1 MPKPAPIPKS
11 MLAPRMDT
19 SFSNNSARTEAL
31 APQVVSSSV
40 APAAVSSDTL
50 SKLSFAEAYEL
61 LVADP
66 TIDAIKRHFIP
77 MMKGFDL
84 DDADIAYWFV
94 QAYMFR
100 NSATKRQFSLPQA
113 RTMSVAYSVIQMAAV
128 AAMIERSLD
137 VKDVHSAMSF
147 VSDFASFL
155 TLKRVIIS
163 SASLKTYPLT
173 GIFSMFLLGKVYAK
187 LLLNLREKF
196 SQRSDTVV
204 IANLINISQVAHV
217 ATHGFFQLPD
227 GIDSFH
233 GLVDPKKLNAV
244 VKAHMMNE
252 HFVLDDEFFHESAA
266 VPMEEQMTKPYADSA
281 LEEALFVPSSD
292 EPVEVQTGKRS
303 ETIGIGES
311 LSYIV
316 NLPKVVTEAVDT
328 ITEEVSSTAEDL
340 RKSGESLRGVAAEVK
355 KTVQQ
360 TRNDIQ
366 APVEALQKVAVQATG
381 AMSTLTTIWQYFMS
395 VVDFVIQYSGVI
407 APAAAILLVKT
418 LQYFF
423 GCVPLWVDQIV
434 TMFCLG
440 YGGTQFIGYILK
452 YVAGERATENKG
464 ENAPM
469 QDQMSV
475 EDLIE
480 PIALCYCTMGVG
492 QEHKKD
498 LVSTLKSFAQFNTG
512 VKTAYDVVKSFII
525 KLSSWV
531 SETTGYEDLDLSAS
545 IAADYKV
552 WKTDV
557 RALMV
562 ASSNL
567 TIDISHDNM
576 MVMESVIENGLKLQ
590 KKYEKTDKPVAQMVG
605 NMLKQLTT
613 IHVKMLSFAAQTS
626 EFRAMPGSIM
636 LFGPSG
642 TGKSELALYYAKQ
655 WCERKFADN
664 PIKLKR
670 YRENWRQFIHV
681 RIKDKWMDGV
691 TSDTEVL
698 IYDDLGTFKP
708 STPDDSEWGELI
720 KTINVVPMAIPS
732 SEADKKGT
740 IFLNNSLTIVTT
752 NQESINDP
760 VMTNHTALHRRL
772 PNVYRVTNSGD
783 TKADKMSLSTFS
795 KGIYQLASCK
805 WKDLTPIEDG
815 TTASVDEIFNKAWRQ
830 YNKSMGYQKNN
841 SAVQK
846 PIQKDPITDGIDKC
860 LAEDGIDIS
869 EFFDEIDLSRMEP
882 LMDAA
887 RPPPPPYSVGIPK
900 LIAYEPANIEE
911 FCDCSTGAGPE
922 NEHYQSVPG
931 KVGTERI
938 VHGNFVTGRFLQK
951 IGGEESVVQNNKTV
965 DMKFFS
971 GTLGYVR
978 LDRMETTVRHTFVM
992 FNHKFV
998 YETFVGVEQ
1007 GTTWKAILNMPF
1019 PFPIPFVNVAWKYA
1033 ISHTG
1038 VAEVDEVPFQLTD
1051 TWVFEFDTS
1060 RYINSIISMFSG
1072 EKHDLTPHAT
1082 DADLIFSVVSADEFR
1097 ESIFGAL
1104 GRVGDDVIADFNK
1117 EIRVMIYNS
1126 VNEAKRKA
1134 KLVTDT
1140 LVYAKDEILRAA
1152 SARWAVIKAYL
1163 KSIGKLGLSKTVI
1176 VSQRLRSMWSGIH
1189 VRLEVPYL
1197 NLGGLWSQFHE
1208 KVVNPVQIML
1218 KKALQWVLDHKVVLA
1233 SLFTAGTVL
1242 YGLYRTFFG
1251 GSASEME
1258 DQSNPT
1264 EHRYKDGVPDKSAA
1278 AREAKMLR
1286 PQVGSASSQYMTA
1299 EHMDTIVPTV
1309 KKNMWDFYSD
1319 VGSGPVRG
1327 GTILAL
1333 YEKRFIMPRH
1343 FYAAMVDAME
1353 RGVSTTY
1360 TIVRDDEEYPLTFE
1374 QVKPL
1379 VDFRIRRDLL
1389 AWEFDCSTFP
1399 KQASILKHIARPQD
1413 VGALLQKRLP
1423 IVAVLSRNYAHIVD
1437 SVPLNAQRVEDDLHV
1452 YGLPTATV
1460 DMKDKEPR
1468 EKCVSYHLPTKRGAC
1483 GAVVMH
1489 NGKVVALHTA
1499 GNGVWSAASIFDISE
1514 IVETL
1519 AVKDKVDIKH
1529 FADVYPDVE
1538 DISLYGAFTQ
1548 GYDMEVHSGIP
1559 FALLDKK
1566 VSDFVKT
1573 DLVSYTGFGE
1583 PPCEVSRVLADTR
1596 PSKYGVAREP
1606 YRPREKNIDM
1616 EVLAAAGGALIEL
1629 LKVVPRENGFKPLTL
1644 RQAIEGVPDEGIRSL
1659 DMHTSVGF
1667 PEAANNLTKR
1677 VFFSSSQGGVIYGPQ
1692 FPLLAEE
1699 IKEQLS
1705 AMQNGFMPI
1714 FPFTDFLKS
1723 ELRAPHKAQK
1733 PRLIS
1738 GSNIN
1743 HVLICKMMLGRFYSA
1758 MNRSVGRHPICAG
1771 MDPINDWDFMHK
1783 LMVAKGGTDRFIAGD
1798 FKEFDGTACP
1808 EVMFAVYDAFERAM
1822 GPDGLYGNNA
1832 GHAYGKIR
1840 LALMEASVYS
1850 HHIRGK
1856 YIEEWIGGWA
1866 SGNYSTAHGN
1876 SGRSVIS
1883 MAYTFIRGL
1892 SDANNNRT
1900 PGFLDDAA
1908 RMFTRHVRCYVL
1920 GDDNIMAVSRDADWF
1935 NGVLVQTYVKEL
1947 GDVYTSA
1954 DKKEKIEP
1962 FIPMDQV
1969 TFLKRSSVYHS
1980 DIDRHVGALQLS
1992 VILEM
1997 VCYTIRGK
2005 ELEVIAQRTDNAL
2018 MELSMHPP
2026 EVWNRHYQPILS
2038 WVGPWYQPR
2047 FMSRIQQRNFML
2059 ENSQFLISC
2068 PEHDIKLL
2076 IPDRPPPVAENQM
2089 ASPNDIIPAEDAG
2102 VAEVISSSQQSHN
2115 LTTTFADDTIGLEAS
2130 LSLPTTISSK
2140 FFNSQILPETQGI
2153 ADFLARPS
2161 VVASGIMASTDTAT
2175 IWEAEVTAA
2184 FNSLKLDRMTGI
2196 YTVKCDFEY
2205 TLQVNADRFM
2215 AGRYIL
2221 GWLPNGGVAKYPT
2234 AAYATYR
2241 NMHMANRMTVTQ
2253 LPHVEIDLAKMTSV
2267 TLKIPFMSTQTALNY
2282 SPSGRNFGIGLGR
2295 VFLVPYYPLVPGSG
2309 GATASW
2315 TIFGSVQNAVLG
2327 AVTAH
2332 QMESA
2337 ERNSVGKGPI
2347 SSTLGKIARAS
2358 AIMGEIPL
2366 IAGPARSV
2374 SWLAGVT
2381 GRAAATMGWSKPLS
2395 LEPPSR
2401 MVRQIEPYTAN
2412 VDNISTAKPLGLS
2425 GSNSVVS
2432 HNGISGTTA
2441 DEMSF
2446 DFVKSQYA
2454 FFRQFIW
2461 FAADVPGTLVFE
2473 QAVGAIDQTFNV
2485 YRRGVT
2491 YPPATF
2497 LQRFFRFYRG
2507 GFKLRFKMVKTE
2519 FPRGRILVA
2528 FSPGDNLSNLSAFTM
2543 ENTEYVYRTIVDVA
2557 ETSEFEICVPY
2568 LLPVPWQ
2575 ESTKNIGVVR
2585 VFVLNQMAAP
2595 SSVANSIPCLVEICG
2610 DSDLAVAVP
2619 DVSVDLEPYAPSIAL
2634 MAQPYT
2640 VTGCFELGPH
2650 NPLPAYQWESETVG
2664 ESIQSFRA
2672 LCKRTQVQELVSGG
2686 PITMTSGTTLN
2697 YSPYVFQ
2704 PVIENPSTGVLSR
2717 PTFYSD
2723 VINLLTGC
2731 YAFSTG
2737 AIRVGL
2743 WSNGGS
2749 APTGVLAAAR
2759 TTSTTDATSVS
2770 VADYVP
2776 NSFSSPNVEGI
2787 CFVQAPVWNTSLARS
2802 TLEQTCNSTAGIGTA
2817 TGVKANNT
2825 TIRFNYHVN
2834 SSEPTSDVRLMRSA
2848 ADDFNL
2854 MRWVGVPAIAFRT
2867 TT

>member
-1 MPKPAPIPKS
+1 MYAN
-11 MLAPRMDT
+11 A
-19 SFSNNSARTEAL
+19 SNNSARTEAL
-31 APQVVSSSV
+31 ASQVVSSSV
-40 APAAVSSDTL
+40 APVAVP
-50 SKLSFAEAYEL
+50 SKNSFKPSFPEAYEL

-66 TIDAIKRHFIP
+66 NIDAIKRHFIP

-113 RTMSVAYSVIQMAAV
+113 RTMSVAYAVIQMAAI
-128 AAMIERSLD
+128 AAMIERSVD

-147 VSDFASFL
+147 VSDFAPFL
-155 TLKRVIIS
+155 ALKRVIIS

-196 SQRSDTVV
+196 GQRSDTIV
-204 IANLINISQVAHV
+204 IANLINVSQTAHV
-217 ATHGFFQLPD
+217 ATHGFFQLPE

-233 GLVDPKKLNAV
+233 GLVDPSKLNSV
-244 VKAHMMNE
+244 VKAHMKNE
-252 HFVLDDEFFHESAA
+252 HFVIDDEFFHESAA
-266 VPMEEQMTKPYADSA
+266 APMDEQMVKAYADIA
-281 LEEALFVPSSD
+281 LEETLFIPPAANP
-292 EPVEVQTGKRS
+292 ETPGTVEAVKGS
-303 ETIGIGES
+303 TIGIGES
-311 LSYIV
+311 ISYVV
-316 NLPKVVTEAVDT
+316 NLPKVITEAVDN
-328 ITEEVSSTAEDL
+328 ISEEVSATASDL
-340 RKSGESLRGVAAEVK
+340 RMSGESLRGVAAEVK

-360 TRNDIQ
+360 TRDDIQ
-366 APVEALQKVAVQATG
+366 VPVEALQNAAKQASG
-381 AMSTLTTIWQYFMS
+381 AMSTLSTIWQHFMS
-395 VVDFVIQYSGVI
+395 VVDFVIQHSGVI

-423 GCVPLWVDQIV
+423 GCIPLWVDQLV

-440 YGGTQFIGYILK
+440 YGGSQFIGYILK
-452 YVAGERATENKG
+452 YVAGERDAESKD

-469 QDQMSV
+469 HNQMSL

-498 LVSTLKSFAQFNTG
+498 LISTLKSFAQFNTG
-512 VKTAYDVVKSFII
+512 VKSAYDVVKSFII

-531 SETTGYEDLDLSAS
+531 SEITGYEDLDLSAA

-552 WKTDV
+552 WKSDV

-590 KKYEKTDKPVAQMVG
+590 KKYEKTDKPVAQMIG

-613 IHVKMLSFAAQTS
+613 IHVKMLAFAAQTS

-664 PIKLKR
+664 PMKLKR

-698 IYDDLGTFKP
+698 IYDDLGTFRP

-772 PNVYRVTNSGD
+772 PNVYRVTNSG
-783 TKADKMSLSTFS
+783 TVKADKMSLPVFE
-795 KGIYQLASCK
+795 KGIYQLASCQ
-805 WKDLTPIEDG
+805 WKDLTPVQDG
-815 TTASVDEIFNKAWRQ
+815 TMASVDDIFNKAWRQ
-830 YNKSMGYQKNN
+830 HNKSKSYQKNN
-841 SAVQK
+841 STAQK
-846 PIQKDPITDGIDKC
+846 PIEKDPITDGIDRS

-869 EFFDEIDLSRMEP
+869 EFFDEIDMSKMEP
-882 LMDAA
+882 LMDVPSS
-887 RPPPPPYSVGIPK
+887 PPPAYSLGTPK
-900 LIAYEPANIEE
+900 LVNYVPHEPFYREADVEE
-911 FCDCSTGAGPE
+911 FTDCSTNAEPE
-922 NEHYQSVPG
+922 NEQTNSVPG
-931 KVGTERI
+931 KVGTERVI
-938 VHGNFVTGRFLQK
+938 HSNLFAGRFIQK
-951 IGGEESVVQNNKTV
+951 IVNEQVEDQSNKSVE
-965 DMKFFS
+965 MKFYS
-971 GTLGYVR
+971 GVLGYVQV
-978 LDRMETTVRHTFVM
+978 DRMETTVRHTFAL
-992 FNHKFV
+992 FGHRFV
-998 YETFVGVEQ
+998 YETYVGLEH
-1007 GTTWKAILNMPF
+1007 GLEWKYILNLPF
-1019 PFPIPFVNVAWKYA
+1019 PFPIPFVNVAWRYA
-1033 ISHTG
+1033 LSHTG
-1038 VAEVDEVPFQLTD
+1038 TYDADNIPVKLTD
-1051 TWVFEFDTS
+1051 RWVFEFDTKN
-1060 RYINSIISMFSG
+1060 YVSMIVNMLGG
-1072 EKHDLTPHAT
+1072 EKTDMTPHAS
-1082 DADLIFSVVSADEFR
+1082 DEDLIFSVVSADDFV
-1097 ESIFGAL
+1097 SAFLVSMA
-1104 GRVGDDVIADFNK
+1104 RVGVDVVTDADKLIRTLLYNEFN
-1117 EIRVMIYNS
+1117 R
-1126 VNEAKRKA
+1126 AKRYA
-1134 KLVTDT
+1134 KMATDC
-1140 LVYAKDEILRAA
+1140 LIHAKDEILKAA
-1152 SARWAVIKAYL
+1152 TARWALIKAYL
-1163 KSIGKLGLSKTVI
+1163 KSIGKLGLSKTTI
-1176 VSQRLRSMWSGIH
+1176 VSQRLRGMWQNIV
-1189 VRLEVPYL
+1189 VRLEVPKLCLESMWNKFYDR
-1197 NLGGLWSQFHE
+1197 
-1208 KVVNPVQIML
+1208 VVNPVQVRL
-1218 KKALQWVLDHKVVLA
+1218 KKALQWVLDHKVILA

-1251 GSASEME
+1251 GSVSNME

-1286 PQVGSASSQYMTA
+1286 PQVGNASSQYMTA
-1299 EHMDTIVPTV
+1299 EHLDTIVPTV
-1309 KKNMWDFYSD
+1309 KKNMWDLYSD
-1319 VGSGPVRG
+1319 IGSGPVRG

-1333 YEKRFIMPRH
+1333 YERRFIMPRH
-1343 FYAAMVDAME
+1343 FYAAMVDAID

-1360 TIVRDDEEYPLTFE
+1360 TIVRGDEEYSLTFD

-1389 AWEFDCSTFP
+1389 AWEFDNLNFP
-1399 KQASILKHIARPQD
+1399 KQASILKHVARPQD
-1413 VGALLQKRLP
+1413 VGSLLQKRLP

-1460 DMKDKEPR
+1460 DMKDREPR
-1468 EKCVSYHLPTKRGAC
+1468 EKCISYHLPTKRGAC

-1514 IVETL
+1514 IVETMV
-1519 AVKDKVDIKH
+1519 VKDQVDIKK

-1538 DISLYGAFTQ
+1538 DITLYGAFTQ

-1573 DLVSYTGFGE
+1573 DLVSYNGFGE

-1629 LKVVPRENGFKPLTL
+1629 LKVIPKENGFKPLTL
-1644 RQAIEGVPDEGIRSL
+1644 RQAIEGVPEEGIRSL

-1677 VFFSSSQGGVIYGPQ
+1677 VFFTSSQGGVVYGPQ
-1692 FPLLAEE
+1692 FPLLSEE

-1758 MNRSVGRHPICAG
+1758 MNRSVGQHPVCAG

-1783 LMVAKGGTDRFIAGD
+1783 LLVAKGGTDRFIAGD
-1798 FKEFDGTACP
+1798 FKEFDGTASP
-1808 EVMFAVYDAFERAM
+1808 EIMFAVYDAFERAM

-1850 HHIRGK
+1850 YHIRGK

-1876 SGRSVIS
+1876 SGRSVIA
-1883 MAYTFIRGL
+1883 MAYAFIRGL

-1935 NGVLVQTYVKEL
+1935 TGVLVQNYTKEL

-1962 FIPMDQV
+1962 FIPIDQV
-1969 TFLKRSSVYHS
+1969 TFLKRSGVYHP
-1980 DIDRHVGALQLS
+1980 DIDRWVGALQLS

-1997 VCYTIRGK
+1997 VCYTIKGK
-2005 ELEVIAQRTDNAL
+2005 EMEVIAQRADNAL
-2018 MELSMHPP
+2018 MELSMHPQ
-2026 EVWNRHYQPILS
+2026 EVWDRHIQPILS
-2038 WVGPWYQPR
+2038 WVGPWFQPR
-2047 FMSRIQQRNFML
+2047 FASRVQQRNYML
-2059 ENSQFLISC
+2059 ENSQFLISG

-2076 IPDRPPPVAENQM
+2076 IPEHPPPAAENQM

-2102 VAEVISSSQQSHN
+2102 VAEVTPSSQQSHN
-2115 LTTTFADDTIGLEAS
+2115 LTTTFADDAIGLEAS
-2130 LSLPTTISSK
+2130 LSLPTSISNK

-2153 ADFLARPS
+2153 ADFMARPS
-2161 VVASGIMASTDTAT
+2161 IVASGILASSDTGV

-2184 FNSLKLDRMTGI
+2184 FNSLKLDRLTGI
-2196 YTVKCDFEY
+2196 YTVKGDFEY
-2205 TLQVNADRFM
+2205 TMQVNADRFQ
-2215 AGRYIL
+2215 AGRYIV

-2234 AAYATYR
+2234 AAYAAYR
-2241 NMHMANRMTVTQ
+2241 NMHMANLTTITQ
-2253 LPHVEIDLAKMTSV
+2253 LPHVELDLAKMTSV
-2267 TLKIPFMSTQTALNY
+2267 TLKIPYMSTQTSLDY
-2282 SPSGRNFGIGLGR
+2282 SPSSRTFGIGLGR
-2295 VFLVPYYPLVPGSG
+2295 IFIIPYSPLIPGSG
-2309 GATASW
+2309 GSTASW
-2315 TIFGSVQNAVLG
+2315 TMFSSIQNAVLG

-2347 SSTLGKIARAS
+2347 SSTLGRISRAS

-2366 IAGPARSV
+2366 ISGPASTV
-2374 SWLAGVT
+2374 SWLAGVL
-2381 GRAAATMGWSKPLS
+2381 GRSAATMGWSKPLS
-2395 LEPPSR
+2395 LESPAR
-2401 MVRQIEPYTAN
+2401 IINQIEPYTAN
-2412 VDNISTAKPLGLS
+2412 VDGISTAKPLGLS
-2425 GSNSVVS
+2425 TTNSVVS

-2446 DFVKSQYA
+2446 DFIKSQYA
-2454 FFRQFIW
+2454 YVRQVNWSTSQI
-2461 FAADVPGTLVFE
+2461 AGTLILE
-2473 QAVGAIDQTFNV
+2473 QAVGAVDQTV
-2485 YRRGVT
+2485 TAYRRGVT
-2491 YPPATF
+2491 IPPVNF
-2497 LQRFFRFYRG
+2497 LMRFFKYYRG
-2507 GFKLRFKMVKTE
+2507 GFKMRFKMVKTE
-2519 FPRGRILVA
+2519 FPRGRLLIA
-2528 FSPGDNLSNLSAFTM
+2528 FSPGDNLSALANFTM
-2543 ENTEYVYRTIVDVA
+2543 TNTEYVYRVIVDVA

-2568 LLPVPWQ
+2568 LLPTPWQ
-2575 ESTKNIGVVR
+2575 LNTKNIGVVR
-2585 VFVLNQMAAP
+2585 IFVLNQLAAP
-2595 SSVANSIPCLVEICG
+2595 TSVANYIPILMEICG
-2610 DSDLAVAVP
+2610 DKDLAVAVP
-2619 DVSVDLEPYAPSIAL
+2619 DIAVDVEPYAPSVAQ

-2640 VTGCFELGPH
+2640 VTDCVDLGP
-2650 NPLPAYQWESETVG
+2650 NRPLPAHQWESETIG

-2672 LCKRTQVQELVSGG
+2672 LLKRNVIQEFVSGG
-2686 PITMTSGTTLN
+2686 SVSLSSAQILA
-2697 YSPYVFQ
+2697 YSPYLVS
-2704 PVIENPSTGVLSR
+2704 PVVENATTGVLIRNS
-2717 PTFYSD
+2717 FYSD
-2723 VINLLTGC
+2723 IMNTMSCC

-2737 AIRVGL
+2737 AVRVGFWAL
-2743 WSNGGS
+2743 ANQSNYGAS
-2749 APTGVLAAAR
+2749 AYYPPNIAQ
-2759 TTSTTDATSVS
+2759 DNVS
-2770 VADYVP
+2770 IMSPDQVP
-2776 NSFSSPNVEGI
+2776 NSFSSVNHEGVG
-2787 CFVQAPVWNTSLARS
+2787 FFQLPAWNTALARS
-2802 TLEQTCNSTAGIGTA
+2802 TVEQMGNLGAGVSTTAAPKGNNTQLRIGYRVSTADTA
-2817 TGVKANNT
+2817 IQAK
-2825 TIRFNYHVN
+2825 
-2834 SSEPTSDVRLMRSA
+2834 LLRSA

-2854 MRWVGVPAIAFRT
+2854 MRWVGVPALVFRST
-2867 TT
+2867 TG